1 MIITRCCLFAA
12 IITVGFLACP
22 RIAIMPGWIILV
34 HPIFGTFK
42 AITSAMRSATNFE
55 IGATAIGIFTEYVF
69 CVVAMH
75 VSIRTFQSFA
85 TSFWVRACRQ
95 VVLLGASAVC
105 AHDQLSVHLENETI
119 GGFELVAS
127 AVQHTAR
134 LSITVVTLKAE
145 AEQALEIRLVC
156 VA

>member
-1 MIITRCCLFAA
+1 
-12 IITVGFLACP
+12 
-22 RIAIMPGWIILV
+22 MPGWIVLV
-34 HPIFGTFK
+34 HPIFGAFE
-42 AITSAMRSATNFE
+42 AITSAMRGTANFE

-85 TSFWVRACRQ
+85 TSFWVCACLQ
-95 VVLLGASAVC
+95 VVLLGASSVC
-105 AHDQLSVHLENETI
+105 AHDQLGIHLENETI
-119 GGFELVAS
+119 RGFELVAS

-134 LSITVVTLKAE
+134 LSVTIVALKAE